1 MLGHILLT
9 AVNAVAPIIL
19 LIALGYFLRQRK
31 FLNGEFVATANK
43 LVFNICIPVMLF
55 VNIYDIESIADVRWD
70 VVIYCTAIVTLLF
83 GLGWVLARAFTCDNR
98 RRGVLWQTAF
108 RSNFAI
114 IGLPLAQTLGGAR
127 GAAVAAVLSAF
138 AIPAF
143 NIYGVI
149 ALSAYTGK
157 KKGAGEILKSIAKNP
172 LMIGV
177 EAGLLVLLIRSA
189 QTELFGHMV
198 YSVERDTRFLYT
210 VLSNLKA
217 LTTPLSLIV
226 LGAQCEFSR
235 VKGMLKELVTAV
247 TTRVVIAP
255 AIAVCGMIALDVAG
269 ILPCGNG
276 EFAATL
282 ALFGSPVAVSSA
294 IMATNMGSD
303 GQLATQTVVWSSLLS
318 VATIFLAV
326 CILMGVGVLTI

>member
-19 LIALGYFLRQRK
+19 LIAIGYFLRQRK
-31 FLNGEFVATANK
+31 FLTDEFIKTANK
-43 LVFNICIPVMLF
+43 LVFNICIPVMLL
-55 VNIYDIESIADVRWD
+55 VNIYDIDSIADIRWD
-70 VVIYCTAIVTLLF
+70 VVVYCTVIVTLLF
-83 GLGWVLARAFTCDNR
+83 GLGWVQGRIFTGDHR

-157 KKGAGEILKSIAKNP
+157 KKGAGEVLKNILTNP
-172 LMIGV
+172 LMVGV
-177 EAGLLVLLIRSA
+177 GAGLVTLLIRAA
-189 QTELFGHMV
+189 QTALFGRVV
-198 YSVERDTRFLYT
+198 YSVERDTRFIYT

-226 LGAQCEFSR
+226 LGAQCEFSA
-235 VKGMLKELVTAV
+235 VKGMLKELVVAV

-255 AIAVCGMIALDVAG
+255 AIAILGMVALNAAG

-276 EFAATL
+276 EFAAAI

-294 IMATNMGSD
+294 IMAGNMD
-303 GQLATQTVVWSSLLS
+303 NDAQLATQTVVWSSLLS
-318 VATIFLAV
+318 VATIFLTV
-326 CILMGVGVLTI
+326 CILMGTGVLTL

>member
-19 LIALGYFLRQRK
+19 LIALGYLLRQRK
-31 FLNGEFVATANK
+31 FLNDEFVATANK

-83 GLGWVLARAFTCDNR
+83 GLGWVLARTFTCDNR

-157 KKGAGEILKSIAKNP
+157 KKGAGEILKSIVKNP

-177 EAGLLVLLIRSA
+177 EAGLLVLLIRAA

-255 AIAVCGMIALDVAG
+255 AIAVCGMIALDAAG

-276 EFAATL
+276 EIAATL

-318 VATIFLAV
+318 VATIFLTV

>member
-19 LIALGYFLRQRK
+19 LIALGYFLRQIK
-31 FLNGEFVATANK
+31 FLTDEFIKIGNK

-55 VNIYDIESIADVRWD
+55 VNVYDVESITDIRWD
-70 VVIYCTAIVTLLF
+70 VVLYCLVIVTLLF
-83 GLGWVLARAFTCDNR
+83 GLGWLQGKVLTNDPR
-98 RRGVLWQTAF
+98 RRGVLWQSAF

-114 IGLPLAQTLGGAR
+114 IGLPLAQTLGGAQ

-157 KKGAGEILKSIAKNP
+157 KKGAGEMLKSIAKNP

-177 EAGLLVLLIRSA
+177 GAGLLVLLVRAGQLAMFDSV
-189 QTELFGHMV
+189 V
-198 YSVERDTRFLYT
+198 YSVERDTHFLYT
-210 VLSNLKA
+210 VLSNLKS

-226 LGAQCEFSR
+226 LGAQCEFSAA
-235 VKGMLKELVTAV
+235 KGMLKEIVTAV
-247 TTRVVIAP
+247 STRIVFAPVIA
-255 AIAVCGMIALDVAG
+255 ILGMVALSGAG
-269 ILPCGNG
+269 ILSCGNG
-276 EFAATL
+276 EYAATI

-294 IMATNMGSD
+294 IMATNMDND
-303 GQLATQTVVWSSLLS
+303 GQLATQAVVWSSLLS
-318 VATIFLAV
+318 VATLFLSV
-326 CILMGVGVLTI
+326 CILMATGVLVL